1 MQKGQGLARAFA
13 GVCSV
18 LANALTNGSCQGPI
32 ATNCHTTHNK
42 LMNQQNLASEITLRL
57 VNCGVKLIELPG
69 GSIQLHGKYGTIML
83 TQDIST
89 LRPKHID
96 QLCGID

>member
-1 MQKGQGLARAFA
+1 MARAFA

-18 LANALTNGSCQGPI
+18 LANALTSGSCQGPM
-32 ATNCHTTHNK
+32 APNCHTTNNK
-42 LMNQQNLASEITLRL
+42 RMNQQNLASEITLRL
-57 VNCGVKLIELPG
+57 INCGVKLIELPG

-96 QLCGID
+96 QLCGTV